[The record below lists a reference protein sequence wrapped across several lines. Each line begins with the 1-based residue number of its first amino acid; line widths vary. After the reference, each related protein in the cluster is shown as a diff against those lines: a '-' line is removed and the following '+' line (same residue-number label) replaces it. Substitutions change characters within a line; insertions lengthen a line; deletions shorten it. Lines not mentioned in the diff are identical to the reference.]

1 MPPIHQEELTF
12 LNTNYSFYCVSAS
25 VKMLSKIILL
35 GFVLSFIL
43 NIQASAQDK
52 PVIELED
59 PTYLTPKNYKIL
71 GVDVTGV
78 DKNNAYIVA
87 TAGLD
92 EGKEIRIPGPQIPD
106 AIKALTRTG
115 LFADVKIYI
124 KQKLGDGV
132 FLLISVKEQP
142 RLASYEFKKI
152 KRSEKS
158 DLKELMPLLTGFAI
172 TNSTKAQAVSTINR
186 FYENKGFWGTKVEIE
201 QEIVDTTRN
210 RAKLIFT
217 VDRGN
222 KLEVQNINFIGI
234 KAFKKKK
241 LLGNI
246 GDFKE
251 DRWYHI
257 FSATIFK
264 KEDFEK
270 GKTEL
275 IDFYRKNGYRD
286 ARVVRDSVFVY
297 DFKKKGDKIIKAVG
311 VDLEIYEG
319 PQYKVRNINWNGNT
333 VYTDEQLTEALDFIK
348 GDVFDQK
355 KFDENLY
362 FNSKNSDVSSKYQ
375 DVGYLFSQIE
385 PEIRVV
391 GEDSLDIYFTVTED
405 EKATI
410 KEVGFSGNTRTH
422 DQVVRRNLRTIP
434 GQTYSR
440 QNIQRSIR
448 ELATLSY
455 FQPEAIQP
463 DLDYDYE
470 AKTVS
475 INYRMKELSGTDN
488 FEFSGGF
495 GGAQIGVILSA
506 RLNFN
511 NFSIQSLNEKEAW
524 SPLPSGDG
532 QRFSLGI
539 QVTGTGFRQYDI
551 GFQEPWLLGR
561 PNSLGINGSY
571 SLFSTTTSRD
581 ELLSASVSYGQRLQF
596 PDDYFTHTSI
606 LQYQAYNVAG
616 SFINEDGNVYVLNF
630 QQILERNSLDNFISP
645 NSGSRMTLS
654 GTFAPPFAGF
664 SQFYKIKFKYNHH
677 VPVVGKLVFTNGA
690 EFGHLGYF
698 SSKDQSPFEKF
709 FLGGTP
715 LQQRQTF
722 TRENIDLKGYP
733 GGYSGSISP
742 IGSNGTPVGGNYYV
756 KYMAE
761 MRYPAVQNEQ
771 LQLIPYMFAEGGNAF
786 DQMRNVSPFDI
797 KRSAGFGLR
806 LFLPILGLIDL
817 SYGYRFDSIPNTQV
831 TAGNWEFLFNI
842 GPSF

>member
-1 MPPIHQEELTF
+1 MYLTPKESHLVNTNPPI
-12 LNTNYSFYCVSAS
+12 VSVPEK
-25 VKMLSKIILL
+25 VKKLSILL
-35 GFVLSFIL
+35 FYGFVFCLFVSPVIK
-43 NIQASAQDK
+43 AQDK
-52 PVIELED
+52 PELILED
-59 PTYLTPKNYKIL
+59 PTLITPKKFKIL
-71 GVDVTGV
+71 GVEITGV

-115 LFADVKIYI
+115 LFTDVKIYI
-124 KQKLGDGV
+124 KQQIGDGV
-132 FLLISVKEQP
+132 FLLVSVKEQP

-152 KRSEKS
+152 KRSERN

-172 TNSTKAQAVSTINR
+172 TKATKAQAVSTINR
-186 FYENKGFWGTKVEIE
+186 FYENKGFRDTKVEIE
-201 QEIVDTTRN
+201 EVIVDSTRN
-210 RAKLIFT
+210 RAKLIFR
-217 VDRGN
+217 VDRGQ
-222 KLEVQNINFIGI
+222 KLEVQKINFIGI
-234 KAFKKKK
+234 EAFKKKK

-264 KEDFEK
+264 KEDFQK
-270 GKTEL
+270 GKEEMLT
-275 IDFYRKNGYRD
+275 FYRKNGYRD
-286 ARVVRDSVFVY
+286 VRVVRDSVYVY
-297 DFKKKGDKIIKAVG
+297 DFKKKKNKTIKAIG

-319 PQYKVRNINWNGNT
+319 PQYKVRNLNWEGNT
-333 VYTDEQLTEALDFIK
+333 VYTDEELSAALDFRS
-348 GDVFDQK
+348 GDIFDQN
-355 KFDENLY
+355 KFEENLY
-362 FNSKNSDVSSKYQ
+362 FNKNNSDVSSKYQ

-385 PEIRVV
+385 PNIVVV
-391 GEDSLDIYFTVTED
+391 GTDSLDINFTVVED

-410 KEVGFSGNTRTH
+410 KEVGFVGNTRTH
-422 DQVVRRNLRTIP
+422 DQVVRRNLRTVP

-440 QNIQRSIR
+440 QNIQRSVR

-455 FQPEAIQP
+455 FQPETIQP

-511 NFSIQSLNEKEAW
+511 NFSIQSINEKEAW

-539 QVTGTGFRQYDI
+539 QVTGNGFRQYDI

-571 SLFSTTTSRD
+571 SLFSTASSRD
-581 ELLSASVSYGQRLQF
+581 ELLSASISYGQRLQF

-606 LQYQAYNVAG
+606 IQYQAYNVAG
-616 SFINEDGNVYVLNF
+616 SFVNEQGQVFVLNF

-645 NSGSRMTLS
+645 NSGSKLTLS
-654 GTFAPPFAGF
+654 GTFAPPIGGF
-664 SQFYKIKFKYNHH
+664 SQFYKLKFKYSHH
-677 VPVVGKLVFTNGA
+677 VPIIGKLIFTNGT

-698 SSKDQSPFEKF
+698 GENDRSPFEKF

-733 GGYSGSISP
+733 GGFSGSISP
-742 IGSNGTPVGGNYYV
+742 IGATGQPIGGNYYV

-771 LQLIPYMFAEGGNAF
+771 LQLIPYLFAEGGNSF
-786 DQMRNVSPFDI
+786 DQFRNVSPFNI
-797 KRSAGFGLR
+797 KRSTGFGLR

-831 TAGNWEFLFNI
+831 SAGNWEFLFNI